1 VEENGVPQGTGL
13 SPLLLHLSSIIEAA
27 SFTSATVH
35 TTTINSTFAFP
46 SGGPHTFHAN
56 SSKQRPNLS
65 AWNDRLQL
73 TLNRREPR
81 IETDRPT
88 QAEPIRNASKNAG
101 EGVKSEDKGSALL
114 KRLTLGLTSVG
125 GEGLTTQVTRSKRV
139 SFTPDEPVAE

>member
-1 VEENGVPQGTGL
+1 MEENGVPQGTGL

-73 TLNRREPR
+73 TLNRREPLVTV
-81 IETDRPT
+81 IQPVNHS
-88 QAEPIRNASKNAG
+88 QAS
-101 EGVKSEDKGSALL
+101 DGSSLSARLIVAALVIPQ
-114 KRLTLGLTSVG
+114 KHPCNIQTAVWADSVG
-125 GEGLTTQVTRSKRV
+125 C
-139 SFTPDEPVAE
+139 

>member
-1 VEENGVPQGTGL
+1 MEENGVPQGTGL

-73 TLNRREPR
+73 TLNRREPLVTV
-81 IETDRPT
+81 IQPVNHS
-88 QAEPIRNASKNAG
+88 QAS
-101 EGVKSEDKGSALL
+101 DGSSLSARLIVAALVIPQ
-114 KRLTLGLTSVG
+114 KHPCNIKTAVWADSVG
-125 GEGLTTQVTRSKRV
+125 C
-139 SFTPDEPVAE
+139 